1 MALNSKEAGL
11 STQIGLFIYR
21 EIAYYRPM
29 TKSDFSITMEQ
40 PA

>member
-1 MALNSKEAGL
+1 MALNSKEVGL

-21 EIAYYRPM
+21 DTAYYSPM